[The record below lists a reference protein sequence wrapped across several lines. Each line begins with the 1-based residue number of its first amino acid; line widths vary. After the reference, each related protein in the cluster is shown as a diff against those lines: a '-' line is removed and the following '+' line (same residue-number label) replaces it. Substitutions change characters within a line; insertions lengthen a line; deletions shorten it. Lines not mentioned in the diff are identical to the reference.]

1 MADDRLVECVP
12 NFSEGRNTDV
22 IRDIVSNVARH
33 GCRLLDV
40 ESDPSHNRSVV
51 TFIGTPENVAAA
63 AFTCARRAS
72 ELINMEHHKGEHPR
86 IGATDVIPF
95 VPVQGV
101 TMDEC
106 VAIARDVG
114 RRIAEEL
121 GIPVYLYANAALRPD
136 RVRLPDIRQGQYEG
150 LKVSIETD
158 PDRAPDFGPPKMH
171 PTAGAT
177 AVGARPPLIA
187 YNVNLDTG
195 DIVKARTIAKALRES
210 SGGLPAVQAK
220 GILIKETGDVQVTM
234 NLLDHRVTSMEK
246 LMSTLED
253 EAAKVNARV
262 KDSEIIGLLPLD
274 ALLDVAVARLKLR
287 GFSRNQVLDL
297 VGQSAG
303 RDCGTFG
310 PLQDE
315 SGAIAGSG
323 HKDIREGYHLADL
336 NLITF
341 VDELAAP
348 TGAPG
353 GGAAS
358 AVAGI
363 LGCALIRMVAGNTLS
378 KARFKEGRERL
389 EEIRKASQDLLQ
401 RFQVLTLKDTEAYLA
416 VEAAMKMPRATD
428 DEKAA
433 RKAAMQEAF
442 RGATLTPLDTVS
454 DAVEAMSLLPDLV
467 RYGNPNAITDMAVG
481 ALLLD
486 ATRRGAA
493 MNVQINL
500 DSIADAEF
508 VERARGRLDAAAD
521 KARTYLEAVKE
532 GMKAAGLDF

>member
-210 SGGLPAVQAK
+210 SGGLPAV
-220 GILIKETGDVQVTM
+220 
-234 NLLDHRVTSMEK
+234 
-246 LMSTLED
+246 
-253 EAAKVNARV
+253 EA
-262 KDSEIIGLLPLD
+262 
-274 ALLDVAVARLKLR
+274 
-287 GFSRNQVLDL
+287 
-297 VGQSAG
+297 
-303 RDCGTFG
+303 
-310 PLQDE
+310 
-315 SGAIAGSG
+315 
-323 HKDIREGYHLADL
+323 
-336 NLITF
+336 
-341 VDELAAP
+341 
-348 TGAPG
+348 
-353 GGAAS
+353 
-358 AVAGI
+358 
-363 LGCALIRMVAGNTLS
+363 
-378 KARFKEGRERL
+378 
-389 EEIRKASQDLLQ
+389 
-401 RFQVLTLKDTEAYLA
+401 
-416 VEAAMKMPRATD
+416 
-428 DEKAA
+428 
-433 RKAAMQEAF
+433 
-442 RGATLTPLDTVS
+442 
-454 DAVEAMSLLPDLV
+454 
-467 RYGNPNAITDMAVG
+467 
-481 ALLLD
+481 
-486 ATRRGAA
+486 
-493 MNVQINL
+493 
-500 DSIADAEF
+500 
-508 VERARGRLDAAAD
+508 
-521 KARTYLEAVKE
+521 
-532 GMKAAGLDF
+532 